1 MLSPTLV
8 QGLSLPSYLLPEI
21 FQDGA
26 LEPHHLEA
34 GDPLGTKG
42 RKSFAS
48 KAHSQR
54 PQGPVNCSCHP
65 FPRFEEW
72 GARWQP
78 GCGAD
83 IRHRALGANR
93 GQRTSVLLHGDSGAQ
108 AAGDRPPSLSTEVGT
123 ESLWLSPAGLSL
135 AGARGPPSRAAGT
148 FLPHLVPEKWRVPG
162 DALEGRPI

>member
-1 MLSPTLV
+1 MLSPILV
-8 QGLSLPSYLLPEI
+8 QGLSLPNYLLPEI

-108 AAGDRPPSLSTEVGT
+108 AAGDRPPFLSTEVGT